1 MKKAKISMTEMEE
14 GAERLRALAHPIRLG
29 IIALLDQQGPL
40 TVTEIHEALDIGQAV
55 ASHHLSIMKS
65 KDILVSERDGKNS
78 RYALRYECLNL
89 VLVCMDRC
97 RKDMKS

>member
-1 MKKAKISMTEMEE
+1 MALFTLIPTLILALLALEFSEISSS
-14 GAERLRALAHPIRLG
+14 LG

-97 RKDMKS
+97 RKDMKA